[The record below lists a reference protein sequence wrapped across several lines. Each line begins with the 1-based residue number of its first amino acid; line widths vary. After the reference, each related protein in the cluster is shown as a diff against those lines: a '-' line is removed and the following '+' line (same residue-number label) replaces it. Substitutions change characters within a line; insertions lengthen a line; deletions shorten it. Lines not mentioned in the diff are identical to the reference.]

1 MSQIS
6 LFFKKTDFY
15 KSTYNMH
22 FPQVHMHQNRFC
34 KFPLPVLLHSSPS
47 ATVAMIYD
55 NLVEKC
61 TCSLGHFWLPSQF
74 SFLPKTHDGKLNKQ
88 QSQCK
93 KFLFVNMTRLY
104 PTDFIFWTE
113 ITVIGTNPFSI
124 QAITRNGHDV
134 VWKEKH
140 SSLEVTL

>member
-1 MSQIS
+1 
-6 LFFKKTDFY
+6 
-15 KSTYNMH
+15 MH
-22 FPQVHMHQNRFC
+22 FPQVYMIALEQILQISFAS
-34 KFPLPVLLHSSPS
+34 PLTFKSPS

-124 QAITRNGHDV
+124 
-134 VWKEKH
+134 
-140 SSLEVTL
+140 